1 MTGGIIMRILSDCPD
16 WRDLYVMELLTAKSE
31 LDDNNFKIDGD
42 KQLIANIYSLPANH
56 HQTFFTR
63 IFCDEN
69 GEYHIVYAKPVQHS
83 VWFSDLIYDYTFV
96 EAYQFKTD
104 PKRQGQIICGIK
116 DVDKKIV
123 ERMLLMFDNVSASQP
138 VSAVVPDKG
147 ADFTG
152 ICVYCD
158 ENYRKELWY
167 TDASMLQLSEDC
179 VNKKTV
185 VEYLNKIHFL
195 IEDIIGLGLDET
207 DDNDSTFD

>member
-1 MTGGIIMRILSDCPD
+1 MRILSDCPD
-16 WRDLYVMELLTAKSE
+16 WRDLYVMELLTAKEE
-31 LDDNNFKIDGD
+31 LDNNNFRIDVD

-56 HQTFFTR
+56 HQTFFAR
-63 IFCDEN
+63 LFCDDD
-69 GEYHIVYAKPVQHS
+69 GQYHIVYAKPIQHS

-96 EAYQFKTD
+96 EAYNFRTD
-104 PKRQGQIICGIK
+104 PKRQGQIVCGMK

-138 VSAVVPDKG
+138 VSAVIPDKS

-167 TDASMLQLSEDC
+167 TDASLLQLSEDC
-179 VNKKTV
+179 VNPKSV
-185 VEYLNKIHFL
+185 VDYLNKIHFVV
-195 IEDIIGLGLDET
+195 EEIIGLGP
-207 DDNDSTFD
+207 DDPDDSNDSTFD